1 MRHNKC
7 PLLTPTPP
15 TNRALG
21 PSTGLRGERASAT
34 HRSWLTLK
42 WLAAPSAGAPFHPGL
57 HLTCARDASPSN
69 RHLLPWH
76 RPQRQHQWCRCH
88 HRHLHRWRQQRRRR
102 LQRLWYRSR
111 CHAVP
116 LPNSQLS
123 SQSFRACLPSRP
135 SQLSPRSQLSLPSR
149 RSLPSR
155 ERPNGGLPAEART
168 GLREALPRVSQSALR
183 IAHGAEASPS
193 RGLRSLPRRP
203 LPRRPPRRP
212 PPSRPPPSQP
222 PPRSARR
229 PPRPWLPLLRAWR
242 RRSQ

>member
-1 MRHNKC
+1 MSAANTH
-7 PLLTPTPP
+7 
-15 TNRALG
+15 TNRAR
-21 PSTGLRGERASAT
+21 PSTGLSA
-34 HRSWLTLK
+34 RECDPSQLVNVK

-76 RPQRQHQWCRCH
+76 RPQRQHQWCRCR

-123 SQSFRACLPSRP
+123 SQSFRACLPSR
-135 SQLSPRSQLSLPSR
+135 RSQLRLPSR

-155 ERPNGGLPAEART
+155 ERPSGGLPAEART

-203 LPRRPPRRP
+203 

-222 PPRSARR
+222 PPRSAQR
-229 PPRPWLPLLRAWR
+229 PPRPWLPLLRPWR

>member
-1 MRHNKC
+1 MSAANTH
-7 PLLTPTPP
+7 
-15 TNRALG
+15 TNRAR
-21 PSTGLRGERASAT
+21 PSTGLSERASAT
-34 HRSWLTLK
+34 HRSWVTLE

-76 RPQRQHQWCRCH
+76 RPQRQHQWCRCR

-123 SQSFRACLPSRP
+123 SQSFRACLPSRR
-135 SQLSPRSQLSLPSR
+135 SQLSPRSQLSLRSR

-155 ERPNGGLPAEART
+155 ERPSGGRPAEART

-203 LPRRPPRRP
+203 LPRRLLPRRP

-222 PPRSARR
+222 PPRSAQR
-229 PPRPWLPLLRAWR
+229 PPRPWLPLLRPC